1 MLGLGST
8 LWVSFNAISHFIK
21 PPVQQI
27 YWTPII
33 YQALC
38 GGIKK
43 TDKQVPA
50 YGPLMLCGDIK
61 KTGKQV
67 PAYMVFATQW
77 GEIGKQQS
85 SYIITNSHKHY
96 EIQGAIRMYNRKNW
110 FILRSRWQRL
120 PWRSDSWAKIWKVG
134 ANQDKKQGKGVV
146 DRGNSKCKILE
157 AKELLVPGWAKRK
170 PEWLASREVGQDLIL
185 QVL

>member
-43 TDKQVPA
+43 T
-50 YGPLMLCGDIK
+50 
-61 KTGKQV
+61 GKQV

-77 GEIGKQQS
+77 GETGKQQS